1 MTFNQTQMT
10 GVYAIAFAV
19 SLAFCKKPAYLH
31 YDNSIMRSHLLKCL
45 HKISKQARKK
55 LGPILFLVFIN
66 DLPEH
71 IKSKVRLFADDT
83 AVYLAVSNL
92 EHAQILQEDL
102 DRLAKWSSEWDME
115 FNPSKCTVI
124 HVTRSKS
131 IVPSKYTLYGQVLES
146 VSSSKY
152 LGVTLNDHLTW
163 NDHIQNT
170 VTSANK
176 TLGFLR
182 RNIRTKDSSIS
193 RSGK

>member
-1 MTFNQTQMT
+1 
-10 GVYAIAFAV
+10 
-19 SLAFCKKPAYLH
+19 
-31 YDNSIMRSHLLKCL
+31 
-45 HKISKQARKK
+45 
-55 LGPILFLVFIN
+55 
-66 DLPEH
+66 
-71 IKSKVRLFADDT
+71 
-83 AVYLAVSNL
+83 
-92 EHAQILQEDL
+92 
-102 DRLAKWSSEWDME
+102 ME

-131 IVPSKYTLYGQVLES
+131 IVPSQYTLYGQVLES

-182 RNIRTKDSSIS
+182 RNIRTKDSSIREVAYKTLVCPILEYS
-193 RSGK
+193 SPVWSPHTKSNIHKIEMVQRRAARWTLCRFSSYDSVSDMLGDLGWRQGCGNTMHDLFDLVPFHSGQVENFNLLVLEQVQNLL